1 MLFLFPRRHSVIG
14 ARNKPNQIPGACLFG
29 AHMTSGVD
37 FCFFFASPYSLLQVS
52 LPEVDPLPPREPA
65 QPRPGQGGRGGSNS
79 EALDPAL
86 CIT

>member
-1 MLFLFPRRHSVIG
+1 MLFLLPRRHSVIG
-14 ARNKPNQIPGACLFG
+14 ARIKPNQIPGACPFG

-37 FCFFFASPYSLLQVS
+37 FCFFFASPTPSSRCPSQKSTLFP
-52 LPEVDPLPPREPA
+52 PES
-65 QPRPGQGGRGGSNS
+65 QPNPVGRGGSNS